1 VLPCVTNV
9 TNVTNVTSVTNV
21 TDVTD
26 APATDVADAPD
37 VRVPKEERELPPSFK
52 RVLDIFNS
60 SGLDVEVESVKPL
73 SHYDED
79 CPF

>member
-1 VLPCVTNV
+1 MLPCVTNV
-9 TNVTNVTSVTNV
+9 TNVT
-21 TDVTD
+21 DVT
-26 APATDVADAPD
+26 DAPD
-37 VRVPKEERELPPSFK
+37 VRVPKVERELPPSFK

>member
-1 VLPCVTNV
+1 MLPCV

-21 TDVTD
+21 TTVTTVTDVTD
-26 APATDVADAPD
+26 VTDVC
-37 VRVPKEERELPPSFK
+37 VPKDERELPPSFK